1 MSEKQKKRPAALVV
15 PSRHYHFPVK
25 EYKEPLVAINKEK
38 VIETL
43 LPAKTST
50 LTDTL
55 LPTKSKPS
63 LQKEITPGN
72 YAAVQ
77 ENNQFGMIHLGK
89 GVYSEDQLMLHTRM
103 RQDKQFMLS
112 VKPGDSIPIVYV
124 GNKQKGE
131 VYVRYVT
138 RSKYFSPGI
147 PINTVLVGVDGW
159 SLSSM

>member
-1 MSEKQKKRPAALVV
+1 MSEKEKKRPAALVV

-25 EYKEPLVAINKEK
+25 EYKEPLFVINKE
-38 VIETL
+38 
-43 LPAKTST
+43 KTST

-55 LPTKSKPS
+55 LPTKSKPTI
-63 LQKEITPGN
+63 QKEITPAN

-124 GNKQKGE
+124 ANKQKGE

-159 SLSSM
+159 SLSSV